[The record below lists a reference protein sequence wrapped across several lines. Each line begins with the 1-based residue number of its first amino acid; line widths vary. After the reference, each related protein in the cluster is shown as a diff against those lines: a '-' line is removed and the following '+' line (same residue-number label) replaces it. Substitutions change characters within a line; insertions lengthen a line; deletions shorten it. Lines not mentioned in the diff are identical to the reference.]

1 MDKLIKSGFIEIDE
15 VFVVGNKELREE
27 NASSSETLHKI
38 TANTENVEDGEEKE
52 VKIKIE
58 KLEQLKIRLQNETQE
73 MNRNATELSN
83 EIISRANLDAKKII
97 DDAKVEAGNIL
108 IESKQNGFN
117 QGYEESLERYE
128 ILLKEARDIIEDAEQ
143 YRKNTFANQEKEII
157 GLVLQCVNKILR
169 QKLDDSDE
177 TATKLILSSIEDITS
192 RKKLTVKVSR
202 EDFETTSKLKTKI
215 LAMFPAVEDIEIKI
229 VETYL
234 KGDMEIQSEDGTV
247 NPSIKAQFVKLR
259 EEFSKLLEGE

>member
-83 EIISRANLDAKKII
+83 
-97 DDAKVEAGNIL
+97 
-108 IESKQNGFN
+108 
-117 QGYEESLERYE
+117 ERYE

-234 KGDMEIQSEDGTV
+234 KGDTKRRWNGK
-247 NPSIKAQFVKLR
+247 SIYKGSVCKT
-259 EEFSKLLEGE
+259 

>member
-1 MDKLIKSGFIEIDE
+1 MDKLIKSDFIKIDE
-15 VFVVGNKELREE
+15 VFVIGNKELREE
-27 NASSSETLHKI
+27 NISSSETLHKI
-38 TANTENVEDGEEKE
+38 TSNQEKLEDGEERE
-52 VKIKIE
+52 AKIKIE

-83 EIISRANLDAKKII
+83 EIISRANSDAKKII
-97 DDAKVEAGNIL
+97 DDAKVEAGNIF
-108 IESKQNGFN
+108 IESKQDGFK
-117 QGYEESLERYE
+117 QGYEESLEQYE
-128 ILLKEARDIIEDAEQ
+128 VLLKDARNIIEEAEQ

-177 TATKLILSSIEDITS
+177 TVTKLIISSIEDITS
-192 RKKLTVKVSR
+192 RKKLTIKVSR
-202 EDFETTSKLKTKI
+202 EDFENTSKLKTKI
-215 LAMFPAVEDIEIKI
+215 LAMFPAIEDIEIKT

-234 KGDMEIQSEDGTV
+234 RGDMEIQSEDGTV
-247 NPSIKAQFVKLR
+247 NPSIKAQFIKLR

>member
-1 MDKLIKSGFIEIDE
+1 LDKLIKSDFIKIDE
-15 VFVVGNKELREE
+15 VFVIGNKELREE
-27 NASSSETLHKI
+27 NISSSETLHKI
-38 TANTENVEDGEEKE
+38 TSNQEKLEDGEERE
-52 VKIKIE
+52 AKIKIE

-83 EIISRANLDAKKII
+83 EIISRANSDAKKII
-97 DDAKVEAGNIL
+97 DDAKVEAGNIF
-108 IESKQNGFN
+108 IESKQDGFK
-117 QGYEESLERYE
+117 QGYEESLEQYE
-128 ILLKEARDIIEDAEQ
+128 VLLKDARNIIEEAEQ

-177 TATKLILSSIEDITS
+177 TVTKLIISSIEDITS
-192 RKKLTVKVSR
+192 RKKLTIKVSR
-202 EDFETTSKLKTKI
+202 EDFENTSKLKTKI
-215 LAMFPAVEDIEIKI
+215 LAMFPAVEDIEIKT

-234 KGDMEIQSEDGTV
+234 RGDMEIQSEDGTV
-247 NPSIKAQFVKLR
+247 NPSIKAQFIKLR

>member
-97 DDAKVEAGNIL
+97 DDAKKQADSKIEEAQKYVDEKIQD
-108 IESKQNGFN
+108 S
-117 QGYEESLERYE
+117 E
-128 ILLKEARDIIEDAEQ
+128 I
-143 YRKNTFANQEKEII
+143 
-157 GLVLQCVNKILR
+157 
-169 QKLDDSDE
+169 
-177 TATKLILSSIEDITS
+177 TKLAQENARAIQEEAIMTSQQIKEGARNYAIEMLTKLNSNIEKINS
-192 RKKLTVKVSR
+192 RIDKN
-202 EDFETTSKLKTKI
+202 
-215 LAMFPAVEDIEIKI
+215 IK
-229 VETYL
+229 EL
-234 KGDMEIQSEDGTV
+234 
-247 NPSIKAQFVKLR
+247 
-259 EEFSKLLEGE
+259 EEYDL